1 MSLSSTA
8 PWMISLA
15 ASLLGAGL
23 AWYGAQSLQ
32 RLLRLSHAST
42 RFWLGAWLCA
52 VLPLACAVAAG
63 AGGTVAEA
71 GQRIARCA
79 GQRHRRTA
87 ASATTAC
94 TRGDRAID
102 GLADATAADR
112 LYRGVML
119 ALVRWALASGRL
131 RALLRRSHP
140 LQTAQLPGP
149 QSHHAVQGLQ
159 QEGVALR
166 IVEGSGTPF
175 ALCRPQPQIILPTAC
190 LALPDR
196 TLRLVIGHEAA
207 HLQRRDPSALR

>member
-1 MSLSSTA
+1 MRRHAFGWGVVVCRAAPLLALLLPVQAAPLQKLASALPVALDSGTA
-8 PWMISLA
+8 VLRPVQQLPALA
-15 ASLLGAGL
+15 ATEPLM
-23 AWYGAQSLQ
+23 
-32 RLLRLSHAST
+32 
-42 RFWLGAWLCA
+42 AWLT
-52 VLPLACAVAAG
+52 PLLL
-63 AGGTVAEA
+63 TVY
-71 GQRIARCA
+71 IA
-79 GQRHRRTA
+79 
-87 ASATTAC
+87 
-94 TRGDRAID
+94 
-102 GLADATAADR
+102 
-112 LYRGVML
+112 GVML